1 MKRIIALIAFLAAFA
16 LAQVIAINGGGHVNI
31 YARDNITGAASPYG
45 MRSFFNAAVN
55 TSTPDSAQVSWYG
68 RGLFDAEVQTAHI
81 YFWNTETRRNIGDTT
96 NAVCKVAF
104 LKLSSPAAITCSPI
118 GGSGVTITF
127 QYNKIDLTLFSGT
140 LYLDA
145 NLMSGTDPGSA
156 IHDTLN
162 SASTKISVENVV
174 ADTFR
179 SANLANAGFLKA
191 DILGTIQV
199 RGSLGNGTF
208 GVLAGHATGNASDT
222 VVFNRSPIISNPT
235 VIGKLTAD
243 SLASAITA
251 GAFLLRGATNG
262 KILEQTQVVSNSGS
276 YVALIQNSNL
286 DASHFMRS
294 DGVNATIPVSGA
306 DSASIKSLIHDSN
319 LVQLP
324 NYLLKVRYTD
334 SIAAF
339 IARANTWTGAQT
351 FTQTITGAAAHFS
364 GDLGVGTNSPS
375 GVGRVI
381 NVYGTSGANASIVAE
396 ADSGSN
402 FAEILTTVT
411 ASSPSFLFGKY
422 GMRIGYAL
430 AKDGS
435 SYTDIAKFLP
445 GAANIYGTLDVSLGV
460 AAGGGATFDTP
471 SHFYT
476 NASANSP
483 ALAAFKN
490 ITDASTEKVFVV
502 QSYNGGVID
511 KFWVSAN
518 GSATSLGTYYER
530 GLEMATRGYVDTAFT
545 LAFTPTSLTGFNLPL
560 NQSVEDTAI
569 DNDGEDKVV
578 GLTNGEG
585 GKQRWRSWPKAEGDS
600 LATTASVA
608 TNQYNF
614 SAPASGSFGC
624 DTVQNLLTYTTFADT
639 LNNDAGE
646 FRLPTIASW
655 PPGKPLTV
663 KVFSQFSDYTL
674 TVYVQDLDNDAIQ
687 GYGTPA
693 TSFELP
699 KEHAFGVV
707 FTNRI
712 YAITLSHGKDR
723 VWHIISTASEDF

>member
-1 MKRIIALIAFLAAFA
+1 MKKIIAIIAFISALA
-16 LAQVIAINGGGHVNI
+16 LAQVAAVNRAGRWVI
-31 YARDNITGAASPYG
+31 SPEPVPESSDG
-45 MRSFFNAAVN
+45 KNAFFNAVL
-55 TSTPDSAQVSWYG
+55 TSGSSSLQSTYYGALTHPSAWQFALWASAAARDIADTSNAICY
-68 RGLFDAEVQTAHI
+68 TAPFTFTSYPVGVLCAQH
-81 YFWNTETRRNIGDTT
+81 
-96 NAVCKVAF
+96 
-104 LKLSSPAAITCSPI
+104 
-118 GGSGVTITF
+118 GSG
-127 QYNKIDLTLFSGT
+127 
-140 LYLDA
+140 
-145 NLMSGTDPGSA
+145 
-156 IHDTLN
+156 
-162 SASTKISVENVV
+162 ISVSFQLDPASSFAIANYNLYWVTSPGESITDSLV
-174 ADTFR
+174 AHGLTPIFH
-179 SANLANAGFLKA
+179 ST
-191 DILGTIQV
+191 GT
-199 RGSLGNGTF
+199 
-208 GVLAGHATGNASDT
+208 SDT
-222 VVFNRSPIISNPT
+222 VVRRH
-235 VIGKLTAD
+235 GAD
-243 SLASAITA
+243 VSGPWRFRNSLQMDGLLYLPNLGNNKFVATDVDGSLVAAAATNLAGSGNGGVTGNLATSHLNSGTSASASTWW
-251 GAFLLRGATNG
+251 RG
-262 KILEQTQVVSNSGS
+262 
-276 YVALIQNSNL
+276 
-286 DASHFMRS
+286 
-294 DGVNATIPVSGA
+294 DGTWTTIPVSPA
-306 DSASIKSLIHDSN
+306 DSGAIKSLIHDSN

-339 IARANTWTGAQT
+339 IARTNTWSAAQNFTAGNYSGQVISTSSGDNQASNAAFVARSAVPSFNWYETDGATNAKEWPMVVEGGVLYGELLNDAHSAATNWITVTRTAHTSAVVYFPGSGGVGIAGGLYVNKPASNAISKANADFYFADETLGAGLLGQQKLSSPYQYILQAQNVAGDAFFPLHLNPSGGDIYTGA
-351 FTQTITGAAAHFS
+351 
-364 GDLGVGTNSPS
+364 
-375 GVGRVI
+375 
-381 NVYGTSGANASIVAE
+381 
-396 ADSGSN
+396 
-402 FAEILTTVT
+402 
-411 ASSPSFLFGKY
+411 
-422 GMRIGYAL
+422 
-430 AKDGS
+430 
-435 SYTDIAKFLP
+435 
-445 GAANIYGTLDVSLGV
+445 
-460 AAGGGATFDTP
+460 
-471 SHFYT
+471 
-476 NASANSP
+476 
-483 ALAAFKN
+483 
-490 ITDASTEKVFVV
+490 
-502 QSYNGGVID
+502 
-511 KFWVSAN
+511 
-518 GSATSLGTYYER
+518 TYYER

-624 DTVQNLLTYTTFADT
+624 DTVPNLLTYTTFADT

-723 VWHIISTASEDF
+723 VWHIINTASEDF